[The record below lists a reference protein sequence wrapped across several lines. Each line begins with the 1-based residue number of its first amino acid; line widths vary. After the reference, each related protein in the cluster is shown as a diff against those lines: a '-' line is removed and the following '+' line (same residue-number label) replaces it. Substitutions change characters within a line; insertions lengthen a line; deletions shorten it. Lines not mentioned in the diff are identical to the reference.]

1 MIARKLL
8 SRNGCAVRTEPTTA
22 AAVLLCLLLAGCAS
36 GTGTDVDA
44 GESNTA
50 GASWNR
56 PDLSGTYDT
65 ATITPLQR
73 PEKYGD
79 KLVLSAAEA
88 KAIDAAEAA
97 RRAEAN
103 ADSDPNRQAPP
114 EGGDGNERLGAG
126 SVGGYNLFWVDPG
139 EETTAVDGEY
149 RTSVITSPANGRIPD
164 MTPGG
169 LKRLLARRALYRP
182 NTGTAWW
189 LDVDDIPHGPYD
201 GPETLALSE
210 RCILGFG
217 STAGPPMLSVLYNN
231 HKRIVQA
238 DDHVLIQVEMIHE
251 ARIVRMNAAHRPAT
265 FRTWLGDSVGRWEG
279 DTLVVDTTNF
289 TDRPALYGADQNL
302 HIVERFSRV
311 DDDTLLYQFTVAD
324 PTIWQEP
331 WSGEYTWKATDEKVY
346 EYACHEGNYSMENVL
361 KGARLL
367 EQEAM
372 GAKVVGS
379 E

>member
-1 MIARKLL
+1 MAPGLFCSRYADASNAGRGLLLLLLGAGLL
-8 SRNGCAVRTEPTTA
+8 SGCVANDEDEVRGIA
-22 AAVLLCLLLAGCAS
+22 ASAGD
-36 GTGTDVDA
+36 G
-44 GESNTA
+44 
-50 GASWNR
+50 R

-79 KLVLSAAEA
+79 KLVLTAQEASAL
-88 KAIDAAEAA
+88 DAAEAA

-103 ADSDPNRQAPP
+103 ADSDPNREAPP

-139 EETTAVDGEY
+139 EETTAVAGEY
-149 RTSVITSPANGRIPD
+149 RTSVITSPANGRIPE
-164 MTPGG
+164 MTPAGME
-169 LKRLLARRALYRP
+169 RLMARRALYRP

-189 LDVDDIPHGPYD
+189 LGVDNIPHGPYD

-210 RCILGFG
+210 RCIVGFG

-238 DDHVLIQVEMIHE
+238 EDHVLIQVEMIHD
-251 ARIVRMNAAHRPAT
+251 ARIVRMNAEHRPPE

-289 TDRPALYGADQNL
+289 TDRPALYGADKNL
-302 HIVERFSRV
+302 HVVERFTRV
-311 DDDTLLYQFTVAD
+311 DEDTLLYQFTVDD
-324 PTIWQEP
+324 PTVWQQP
-331 WSGEYTWKATDEKVY
+331 WSGEYSWKATNEKVY

-367 EQEAM
+367 EREAM
-372 GAKVVGS
+372 DAQSAGS